1 MVAQRDSSHMA
12 KQPPSLS
19 NARRYKAMIAAVLAE
34 RGAFCEA
41 CGVPATHVHHI
52 IPIRESGINSELV
65 FEPANVI
72 ILCDSDHL
80 LMHPGIR
87 KTNWLLIRGN
97 RGRALRGG

>member
-1 MVAQRDSSHMA
+1 MARLSRTQRY
-12 KQPPSLS
+12 
-19 NARRYKAMIAAVLAE
+19 RRMLDRVRAE

-41 CGVPATHVHHI
+41 HHEPPVSALHVHHI

-72 ILCDSDHL
+72 ILCDDCHL
-80 LMHPGIR
+80 LHHPNIR